1 MRNAEMEAEV
11 TPMRYTWALLIL
23 LMVAPLGDAAQKAK
37 KEAVKPQV
45 VTGCLDEKPGL
56 YILRSDDALKD
67 LAQLEPIGFE
77 KEIFARYL
85 GHKVS
90 ISGQLVEGAEIPT
103 LRVSSP
109 GAIKDISEMCV
120 PGTAK

>member
-1 MRNAEMEAEV
+1 
-11 TPMRYTWALLIL
+11 MRYTWALLIL
-23 LMVAPLGDAAQKAK
+23 LVLAPLGGAAQKAK

-67 LAQLEPIGFE
+67 LAQLEPVGFE

-90 ISGQLVEGAEIPT
+90 ISGEIVETGAEVPT

-109 GAIKDISEMCV
+109 GAIKDISEMCI
-120 PGTAK
+120 PGAAK